1 MKVICLAELGYLN
14 EAFMNYYKIMRKY
27 DLPQILNSGYKIY
40 FTGKYANLTH
50 NEDKV
55 NYYNNLPPEDE
66 KNIAALNTIIK
77 LSVDDELKTFLGPNL
92 YYYLQYSKLLILFK
106 ACNKDN
112 FGIYPEKNNFSTL
125 KDETFIRIEKECRE
139 SIALLSTYED
149 INFLTLCMKSIK
161 LNDINY
167 KDNLTIL
174 QNKLTEITDN
184 ARITSEELKNFITL
198 KYNKNDLELS
208 KERYELIFS
217 FRILLSKLYQCQG
230 LYINSSMVL
239 YKSIEN
245 FNKLA
250 KPELG
255 NKILNFDNGED
266 FVPDLKPN
274 EVAIGGGGGAKA
286 AKAPAKQ
293 DKKDT
298 KAAAKKDDKKGKKDN
313 KEVQD
318 NQPQVDPELQ
328 IKELFKVISEVIYK
342 NQRIIPNSV
351 FWFKLHYYHLVNL
364 FKMSRFKDCLYI
376 IDKIIKNSNKI
387 NDTYFFVRSKELET
401 MIYIQQY
408 DITKAQ
414 KAYDDILTRGK
425 TYFINDYELCAF
437 YGNFAEY
444 HFMEKNYEL
453 ALNII
458 KFARNILWEKFA
470 MFNYLIQPQTVFSDK
485 ALKNLYIDK
494 EMMNKLVDKETN
506 INSKIGNAKKD
517 PKTGA
522 DGSSQLLI
530 DFFSTDS
537 VFENPNYDKENY
549 SNPKVEYPED
559 TFENIY
565 YKYNDLICKID
576 LKYVYFQICN
586 PSKNNEINVQ
596 LCESILKDLLVMF
609 PKLLYQHNYY
619 KSLTYYLIGMLKK
632 VKLIKCLKAFLEKN
646 FLENQK
652 LLKKNTL
659 EVLTLDKII
668 LFKYCHYFNESCNKQ
683 FLPIL
688 KEAKENFEK
697 SLDLVK
703 NDFFIFENGFSV
715 LDITTQLADVS
726 MLLAEYKMYQNLKY
740 ADISQVVT
748 KINSLITKQVFYDKE
763 NDDLPLLKEE
773 SIDNDMKELI
783 KQFKEDKNKK
793 DKNEY
798 VNNVKQ
804 YIYYSDLSL
813 KIKEIKKNIIEKT
826 HELCTGVNLIDVSRL
841 PKDIVLQILEGD
853 YITKKKNKDF
863 VQNITIKTTVDSFD
877 VVNLLKNYM
886 KEIEYFNFNTVI
898 DDCVDD
904 KIKNLSKLHKFLK
917 TNLSSYQSKCCL
929 DFNILK
935 DDESLTSIDFITND
949 QINVSYVL
957 LPYETISHISGLNGD
972 FNYKSNDRYV
982 NLVYLLG
989 NNSATSTGPTE
1000 PVPKAEPVKPAKT
1013 AAKSNKKKKND
1024 KKEPKPTEE
1033 TNTDGSRENII
1044 YGRVMMSEK
1053 FLLNFNQRIYSLKT
1067 QCRMSLTLNEE
1078 KKNRDYKYYQI
1089 DYYNL
1094 IYDFIKEI
1102 LFGKKQFNEI
1112 KKIKDII
1119 KEEDIGEV
1127 SVENLEIWFNFCNF
1141 SFYKVTNTKFNAL
1154 LRKIHKTLVN

>member
-1 MKVICLAELGYLN
+1 
-14 EAFMNYYKIMRKY
+14 
-27 DLPQILNSGYKIY
+27 
-40 FTGKYANLTH
+40 
-50 NEDKV
+50 
-55 NYYNNLPPEDE
+55 
-66 KNIAALNTIIK
+66 
-77 LSVDDELKTFLGPNL
+77 
-92 YYYLQYSKLLILFK
+92 
-106 ACNKDN
+106 
-112 FGIYPEKNNFSTL
+112 
-125 KDETFIRIEKECRE
+125 
-139 SIALLSTYED
+139 
-149 INFLTLCMKSIK
+149 
-161 LNDINY
+161 
-167 KDNLTIL
+167 
-174 QNKLTEITDN
+174 
-184 ARITSEELKNFITL
+184 
-198 KYNKNDLELS
+198 
-208 KERYELIFS
+208 
-217 FRILLSKLYQCQG
+217 
-230 LYINSSMVL
+230 
-239 YKSIEN
+239 
-245 FNKLA
+245 
-250 KPELG
+250 
-255 NKILNFDNGED
+255 
-266 FVPDLKPN
+266 
-274 EVAIGGGGGAKA
+274 
-286 AKAPAKQ
+286 
-293 DKKDT
+293 
-298 KAAAKKDDKKGKKDN
+298 
-313 KEVQD
+313 
-318 NQPQVDPELQ
+318 
-328 IKELFKVISEVIYK
+328 
-342 NQRIIPNSV
+342 
-351 FWFKLHYYHLVNL
+351 
-364 FKMSRFKDCLYI
+364 
-376 IDKIIKNSNKI
+376 
-387 NDTYFFVRSKELET
+387 
-401 MIYIQQY
+401 
-408 DITKAQ
+408 
-414 KAYDDILTRGK
+414 
-425 TYFINDYELCAF
+425 
-437 YGNFAEY
+437 
-444 HFMEKNYEL
+444 
-453 ALNII
+453 
-458 KFARNILWEKFA
+458 
-470 MFNYLIQPQTVFSDK
+470 
-485 ALKNLYIDK
+485 
-494 EMMNKLVDKETN
+494 
-506 INSKIGNAKKD
+506 
-517 PKTGA
+517 
-522 DGSSQLLI
+522 
-530 DFFSTDS
+530 
-537 VFENPNYDKENY
+537 
-549 SNPKVEYPED
+549 
-559 TFENIY
+559 
-565 YKYNDLICKID
+565 
-576 LKYVYFQICN
+576 
-586 PSKNNEINVQ
+586 
-596 LCESILKDLLVMF
+596 
-609 PKLLYQHNYY
+609 
-619 KSLTYYLIGMLKK
+619 MLKK

-668 LFKYCHYFNESCNKQ
+668 LFKYCHYFNEACNKQ
-683 FLPIL
+683 FLPLL

-715 LDITTQLADVS
+715 LDITTQLADIS

-740 ADISQVVT
+740 ADINQVVT
-748 KINSLITKQVFYDKE
+748 KINSLISKQVFYDKE

-804 YIYYSDLSL
+804 YTYYSDLSL

-841 PKDIVLQILEGD
+841 PKDIILQILEGD

-917 TNLSSYQSKCCL
+917 TNLSSYQTKCCL
-929 DFNILK
+929 DFNVLK

-1127 SVENLEIWFNFCNF
+1127 SVENLEFWFNFCNF
-1141 SFYKVTNTKFNAL
+1141 SFYKATNTKFNAL